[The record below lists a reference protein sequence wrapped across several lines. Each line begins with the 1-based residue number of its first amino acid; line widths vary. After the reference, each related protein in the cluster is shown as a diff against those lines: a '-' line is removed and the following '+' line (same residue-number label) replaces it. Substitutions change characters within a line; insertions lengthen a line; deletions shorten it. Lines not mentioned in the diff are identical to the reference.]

1 MSVKSRVIDDAELGA
16 ANQVLASSNARQIVS
31 WALANAQRPILT
43 TSFGTHSAVLIDLVV
58 QQRPD
63 IPVVWVDHGF
73 NTDATYRFARE
84 LIERFDL
91 DMHIFAPRH
100 SPAWIAAT
108 LGGVPDIHEPAHAE
122 FTRQVKIE
130 PFERALEKMQPDFWL
145 TGIRAE
151 ETELRRG
158 LGTLS
163 RDGRGLVKVAPL
175 LHWRE
180 AEVEA
185 YLAAQELPSE
195 PNYFDPTKG
204 IEGRE
209 CGLHQPATAS
219 AA

>member
-1 MSVKSRVIDDAELGA
+1 MSVKSLKIDDAQLGA
-16 ANQVLASSNARQIVS
+16 ANEVLASAGARQVVN
-31 WALANAQRPILT
+31 WALANAERPILT

-84 LIERFDL
+84 LIERFEL
-91 DMHIFAPRH
+91 NMHIFAPRH
-100 SPAWIAAT
+100 SPAWISAT

-130 PFERALEKMQPDFWL
+130 PFERALKKMQPDFWL

-151 ETELRRG
+151 ETDLRRS
-158 LGTLS
+158 LSTLS
-163 RDGRGLVKVAPL
+163 RDGRGMVKVAPL
-175 LHWRE
+175 LHWRA

-185 YLAAQELPSE
+185 YLASHGLPSE
-195 PNYFDPTKG
+195 QNYFDPTKG

-209 CGLHQPATAS
+209 CGLHQPAAS